1 VPGLADR
8 PGGHKSRMADQAQRE
23 RESREEDLNKFHQ
36 LREEQEEERAKL
48 AEDLDE
54 ELEEEE

>member
-1 VPGLADR
+1 
-8 PGGHKSRMADQAQRE
+8 MADQAQRE